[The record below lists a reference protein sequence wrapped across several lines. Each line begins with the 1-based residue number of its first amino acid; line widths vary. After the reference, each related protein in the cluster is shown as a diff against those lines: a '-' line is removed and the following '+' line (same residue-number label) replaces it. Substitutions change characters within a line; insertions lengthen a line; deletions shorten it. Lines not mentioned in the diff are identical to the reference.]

1 MKPKLRLV
9 ADNASAHKP
18 AHDANPDES
27 EVFDA
32 YSKAVIQAADK
43 ISPAVVNVEVTPRGS
58 LSSAPSQA
66 QPHATGSGFIFTPDG
81 YILTNSHVVHGAG
94 RIDVTVSDGRR
105 MRADLIGDDPETDLA
120 VLRISASDLS
130 AAPLGEPNQIRVGQ
144 LVIAIGNPYGFQCTV
159 TAGVISALGR
169 SLRTRSGRL
178 IDNILQTDAALN
190 PGNSGGPLVSSRAD
204 VIGVNT
210 ATIMP
215 AQGLCFAIAINTAKF
230 VAGRLIRDGRIVRGY
245 IGMAGQ
251 NVQLPRRLAHFHKI
265 AVPSGVMI
273 VSVEPASPA
282 ERAGLKP
289 GDVVV
294 GLGGKP
300 VASIDDLQRLLS
312 SECVGVSTEIALVRA
327 TEVLALRIAPTESPR
342 RE

>member
-9 ADNASAHKP
+9 SDNASSR
-18 AHDANPDES
+18 DEPS
-27 EVFDA
+27 SAAPNETEVFDA

-43 ISPAVVNVEVTPRGS
+43 ISPAVVNVEVSPRGS
-58 LSSAPSQA
+58 GDGPSPTRPQ
-66 QPHATGSGFIFTPDG
+66 ATGSGFIFTPDG
-81 YILTNSHVVHGAG
+81 YILTNSHVVHGTG
-94 RIDVTVSDGRR
+94 RVDVTVSDGRR
-105 MRADLIGDDPETDLA
+105 MRADLVGDDPETDLA
-120 VLRISASDLS
+120 VLRISAGDLA
-130 AAPLGEPNQIRVGQ
+130 AAPLGDSNRIRVGQ
-144 LVIAIGNPYGFQCTV
+144 LVIAIGNPFGFQCTV

-169 SLRTRSGRL
+169 SLRARSGRL

-190 PGNSGGPLVSSRAD
+190 PGNSGGPLVSSNAE

-251 NVQLPRRLAHFHKI
+251 NVQLPRRLVHFHRV

-273 VSVEPASPA
+273 VSLEPGSPA

-289 GDVVV
+289 GDVIVEFAD
-294 GLGGKP
+294 KP

-312 SECVGVSTEIALVRA
+312 SDCVGAATEIKVVRT
-327 TEVLALRIAPTESPR
+327 TEIHVLRIVPAESPKR
-342 RE
+342 N